1 MAKCTKCGEEVP
13 AGADLPP
20 QAAPY
25 PACPKCWA
33 GWKAYP
39 GIVVNEMRP
48 EMSVPAHRQLLKKHE
63 KVFRGVLKPEGGV
76 SDYTDEDNRK
86 RDEQP

>member
-20 QAAPY
+20 QAASY

-33 GWKAYP
+33 GWKEYQV
-39 GIVVNEMRP
+39 IVMNEMRLDMSMP
-48 EMSVPAHRQLLKKHE
+48 EHRKLLKKHE
-63 KVFRGVLKPEGGV
+63 KVFLGVLKPDGGV

-86 RDEQP
+86 PDEQA